1 MEELVVIVRDT
12 TRMFIAEAQSTGLG
26 GVALKD

>member
-1 MEELVVIVRDT
+1 MEELVVTLRDT
-12 TRMFIAEAQSTGLG
+12 TRMFIAQAQSPGLG